1 MRKLLLFAAL
11 SFFAFTGKVQE
22 LNFEETVRYINN
34 RIKCCQIF
42 EECRNDTIS
51 VSKKGELLKWYK
63 GKLEAPQNLF
73 DLMNSS
79 DFKYIESYKT
89 LLAESNGILLQ
100 EYYQGK
106 FFNISL
112 LQTQKNMLS
121 IASFKTKVEADR
133 IYKALLHLLTLCS
146 KEKDPFDN

>member
-1 MRKLLLFAAL
+1 M
-11 SFFAFTGKVQE
+11 
-22 LNFEETVRYINN
+22 
-34 RIKCCQIF
+34 
-42 EECRNDTIS
+42 
-51 VSKKGELLKWYK
+51 KWYK